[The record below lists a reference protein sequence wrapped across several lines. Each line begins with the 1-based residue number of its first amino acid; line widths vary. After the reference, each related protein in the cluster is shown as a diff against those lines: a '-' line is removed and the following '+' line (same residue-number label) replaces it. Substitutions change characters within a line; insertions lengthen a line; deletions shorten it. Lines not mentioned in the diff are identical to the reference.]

1 MGPELEIKYKP
12 LKDTSLVYTK
22 PNLPTSLISLNLL
35 KLTSLIWLNFR
46 LRSFDVAIFCTVFFR
61 SSQGS
66 GHGEQAHRL
75 L

>member
-1 MGPELEIKYKP
+1 MGPELELKCKP

-46 LRSFDVAIFCTVFFR
+46 LRSFDVAIFCTV
-61 SSQGS
+61 
-66 GHGEQAHRL
+66 
-75 L
+75 